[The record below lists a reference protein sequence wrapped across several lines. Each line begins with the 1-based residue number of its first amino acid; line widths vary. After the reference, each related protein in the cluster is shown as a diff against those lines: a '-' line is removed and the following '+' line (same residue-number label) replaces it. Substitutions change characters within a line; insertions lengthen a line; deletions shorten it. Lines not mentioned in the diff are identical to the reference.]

1 MRPGLDPVTLQV
13 LVGALRAACEE
24 MGAVLV
30 RAAHSANIKERRDC
44 STALF
49 DATGELVMQAE
60 QIPVHLG
67 SMPDA
72 VAAVLGE
79 EHRPGDLWILNDPY
93 RGGTHLPDITL
104 ISPVFAPQGESQQA
118 DQAGAAASPEASSL
132 LGFAA
137 SRAHHADVGGP
148 TPAGM
153 PAGSTRLEDEGVV
166 IPPTRADDDLLARLA
181 AEMRNPRQRLADL
194 RAQRAA
200 NLTGERRLLE
210 LARRHGIGV
219 LGSGMAEILDYA
231 ERRTRAQLAELPD
244 GAYEAEDLMEADAA
258 GAPRDIRLRV
268 TARIDGDRLTL
279 DFTGTDPQVD
289 GNLNCPLPV
298 AKSAAFFAVRVLT
311 DPEAPPSA
319 GAFRPVEVIAPQG
332 CLLNARPPAAVAAGN
347 VETSSR
353 VADLVMEALAGATPA
368 PAQGQGTMNNLTLA
382 NESLPTSQSPRQGG
396 YAPSTPHPCGV
407 SPARRQDQFTYYETL
422 GGGQGACPDADG
434 PSAVHV
440 AMSNTLNTPIEA
452 LEAEFPLRVRELSVR
467 RGSGGAGRHRGGDGI
482 VRDLEALAPM
492 SFTLITERRRHSPR
506 GRDGGADG
514 EAGSNLLNGEPL
526 ASKAAGELRPGDR
539 LRIET
544 PGGGG
549 YGRAP
554 SRQPR

>member
-1 MRPGLDPVTLQV
+1 MRPGLDPVSLQV

-49 DATGELVMQAE
+49 NAAGELVMQAE
-60 QIPVHLG
+60 HIPVHLG

-72 VAAVLGE
+72 VAAVLDE
-79 EHRPGDLWILNDPY
+79 QHRAGDVWILNDPY
-93 RGGTHLPDITL
+93 QGGTHLPDITL
-104 ISPVFAPQGESQQA
+104 ISPIFAGE
-118 DQAGAAASPEASSL
+118 EL

-153 PAGSTRLEDEGVV
+153 PVGSTRLEDEGVV
-166 IPPTRADDDLLARLA
+166 IPPTRADDDRLARLA
-181 AEMRNPRQRLADL
+181 GEMRNPRQRLADL

-200 NLTGERRLLE
+200 NLTGEHRLLE
-210 LARRHGIGV
+210 LAGRQGLDV
-219 LGSGMAEILDYA
+219 LRSGMAEILDYA
-231 ERRTRAQLAELPD
+231 ERRTRAALAELPD
-244 GAYEAEDLMEADAA
+244 GTYEAEDLMEDDA
-258 GAPRDIRLRV
+258 GGEPRDLRLRV
-268 TARIDGDRLTL
+268 AATIEGEGLML
-279 DFTGTDPQVD
+279 DFSGTDPQVE

-298 AKSAAFFAVRVLT
+298 TKSAAFFAVRVLT

-319 GAFRPVEVIAPQG
+319 GAFRPVEVIAPEG
-332 CLLNARPPAAVAAGN
+332 CLLHARPPAAVAAGN

-353 VADLVMEALAGATPA
+353 VADLVIGALAGATPA

-382 NESLPTSQSPRQGG
+382 SES
-396 YAPSTPHPCGV
+396 
-407 SPARRQDQFTYYETL
+407 FTYYETL

-440 AMSNTLNTPIEA
+440 AMSNTLNTPVEA
-452 LEAEFPLRVRELSVR
+452 LETEFPLRVRELAVR
-467 RGSGGAGRHRGGDGI
+467 RRSGGTGRHRGGDGI
-482 VRDLEALAPM
+482 VRELEALAPM
-492 SFTLITERRRHSPR
+492 SFTLIAERRRHAPR
-506 GRDGGADG
+506 GRAGGADG
-514 EAGSNLLNGEPL
+514 APGRNLLNGESLP
-526 ASKAAGELRPGDR
+526 SKASGDLRPGDR

-549 YGRAP
+549 YGQAAGGR
-554 SRQPR
+554 